1 MEHFSNYSG
10 NLLLH
15 RQQHRAQDP
24 QIGPAAQGQK
34 QGVPPPEQTRSRLK
48 GNGYQARR
56 RNAPEEQVQQDARR
70 SPPPPMPAE
79 AQQVIYRPGDRPQQ
93 QTDPQ
98 PPELE
103 GNFDLHRSAQQP
115 GEKAAL
121 FPGRFV
127 GDGVDAPLHL

>member
-1 MEHFSNYSG
+1 MKVILG
-10 NLLLH
+10 NHDDDACHHAPCRPFTARALREGSPESLLKDGDAFADDDH
-15 RQQHRAQDP
+15 RVRQLRG
-24 QIGPAAQGQK
+24 IC
-34 QGVPPPEQTRSRLK
+34 
-48 GNGYQARR
+48 
-56 RNAPEEQVQQDARR
+56 EEQVQQDARR